1 MIIAERK
8 PFKEIQEMVADYDKL
23 LVAGCG
29 TCVTVCYAGG
39 KKEVAVLASQLRIAR
54 KLAGKKIETVEA
66 VVERQCEWEFIEEL
80 NDKVKECQAIL
91 SLGCGAGVN
100 TLAERFKDKP
110 VLPALNTRFIGIP
123 QEQGRWEEKCAAC
136 GNCILHL
143 TGGICP
149 VARCSKGLVNG
160 PCEGSQGG
168 KCEMDP
174 TIDCVWQLIYDRLK
188 SLNKLKDLEKIIPL
202 RDWSASGES
211 GFRKLSRE
219 DMTL

>member
-1 MIIAERK
+1 MIVAERK
-8 PFKEIQEMVADYDKL
+8 PFKEIQEMVADYDKI

-39 KKEVAVLASQLRIAR
+39 KKEAAVLASQLRIASR
-54 KLAGKKIETVEA
+54 LAGKKLETVEE
-66 VVERQCEWEFIEEL
+66 VIERQCEWEFVEEL
-80 NDKVKECQAIL
+80 KEKADECQAII

-110 VLPALNTRFIGIP
+110 VFPALNTRFIGIP
-123 QEQGRWEEKCAAC
+123 QDQAMWEEKCAAC

-160 PCEGSQGG
+160 PCEGSREG
-168 KCEMDP
+168 KCEVD
-174 TIDCVWQLIYDRLK
+174 TTYDCVWQLIYDRLK
-188 SLNKLKDLEKIIPL
+188 TLGRLQDLEKIIPL
-202 RDWSASGES
+202 RDWSMSAEG
-211 GFRKLSRE
+211 GFRKLCRE